1 MALDGTYT
9 GLKASVAD
17 FLNRADLTA
26 AVPDFITL
34 AEAQFN
40 RELRVP
46 QMENLDSGTTSDG
59 IIAVPD
65 DWLETRTLRLAA
77 PTVGQ
82 QILEY
87 VGEEEWDQLQA
98 DGLTNTTRFYT
109 IINGAFQVLPAPSA
123 DINYLLRYYAKIP
136 ALSSLNATNWLLAK
150 SPDLY
155 LYGALTQSAPYLKD
169 DDRLAIWGAVRAKL
183 ISDIQYEGER
193 AKRSTTRLRTVR
205 STYG

>member
-9 GLKASVAD
+9 GLKASAAD
-17 FLNRADLTA
+17 FLNRSDLA
-26 AVPDFITL
+26 AAIPDFITL

-65 DWLETRTLRLAA
+65 DWLETRTLRLAS
-77 PTVGQ
+77 PTTGQ

-87 VGEEEWDQLQA
+87 VGEEEWDQLEA
-98 DGLTNTTRFYT
+98 DGLTGTTRFYT

-123 DINYLLRYYAKIP
+123 DINYLLRYYAQIP
-136 ALSSLNATNWLLAK
+136 ALSALNATNWLLSK

-169 DDRLAIWGAVRAKL
+169 DDRLAVWGAIRAKL

-193 AKRSTTRLRTVR
+193 AKRSTTRLRTVK